1 MTGARGGDGETAGGE
16 TEKVWPHLE
25 QRTRA
30 PRGPTFSSA
39 TRNRAL
45 HAEQATIMP

>member
-1 MTGARGGDGETAGGE
+1 
-16 TEKVWPHLE
+16 V
-25 QRTRA
+25 QRIRA

-45 HAEQATIMP
+45 HEEQATIMP